1 MSVAIRSEYPLSLSV
16 CSFGRIRP
24 NIPEYQEVIYVT
36 HCLFEEVTVLPSP
49 KCVQL
54 SKALIGT
61 RQNIPLL
68 TALISVVL
76 LLAYVPWDV
85 SIPLVSSVN
94 RHLSEEF
101 HTQALATPY
110 IILGELNE
118 VQYTE

>member
-24 NIPEYQEVIYVT
+24 NVPEYQEVIYVF
-36 HCLFEEVTVLPSP
+36 LKKSAVLPSP
-49 KCVQL
+49 KRVQL

-76 LLAYVPWDV
+76 LLAYVPWDI
-85 SIPLVSSVN
+85 SIPLISSVN
-94 RHLSEEF
+94 RHLPEEF